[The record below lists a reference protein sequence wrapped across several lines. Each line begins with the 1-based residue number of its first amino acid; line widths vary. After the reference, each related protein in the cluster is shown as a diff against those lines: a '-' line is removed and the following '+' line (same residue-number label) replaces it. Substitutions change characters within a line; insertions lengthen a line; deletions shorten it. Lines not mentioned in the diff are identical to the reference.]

1 MDGGTASVDPALR
14 TGVDASPTAADRRD
28 PQTHACEARLQQAR
42 SPRRNG
48 DRRGARRRLVGA
60 SAGAVSDVSRGLS
73 GSARTAGCRRR
84 LRRRPGWRLVI
95 LALSRTRLC
104 RLDTRG
110 ERLKP
115 STGASSTRR
124 TLDTCAAAAAVE
136 RLTLEAPALLDA
148 PSLHHAAERVSR
160 SCALVAGSLGSR
172 ARYALAWRRYAAMLA
187 LRSGAAWTI
196 FPRVADSGVG
206 RLPTP
211 AWAAAPARLPQPLPA
226 QCDADTAQR
235 LGEGRLQGRRRR

>member
-1 MDGGTASVDPALR
+1 MLALAVLTVLVSGCQLHGERALR
-14 TGVDASPTAADRRD
+14 TLLRALLGVAHAARHGDDVETDSDVGCSACQCMSCDALIGDKRLRVRRLDTASGPWAINMSDSSAPSELAQSRTVEASTRSWATGRRASIRHSYRRRRKPDPTAADRRD

-115 STGASSTRR
+115 STGSA
-124 TLDTCAAAAAVE
+124 
-136 RLTLEAPALLDA
+136 
-148 PSLHHAAERVSR
+148 
-160 SCALVAGSLGSR
+160 
-172 ARYALAWRRYAAMLA
+172 
-187 LRSGAAWTI
+187 
-196 FPRVADSGVG
+196 
-206 RLPTP
+206 
-211 AWAAAPARLPQPLPA
+211 
-226 QCDADTAQR
+226 
-235 LGEGRLQGRRRR
+235 RRRPDGPSTLARPLLLSSA